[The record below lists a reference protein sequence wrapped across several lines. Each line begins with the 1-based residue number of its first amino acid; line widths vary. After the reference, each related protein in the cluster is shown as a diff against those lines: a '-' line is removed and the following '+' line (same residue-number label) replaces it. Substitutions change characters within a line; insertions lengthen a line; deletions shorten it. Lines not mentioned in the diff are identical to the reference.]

1 MNVFRKTSNRWVL
14 GVTAVVLVAVLSLV
28 AVVAMQP
35 AANAA
40 PVSSVVS
47 QAATPATTSSP
58 ASDFVA
64 ARDSFVKDFAAQL
77 GVDETKLNS
86 AFSKAVGDSVD
97 QAVKDG
103 KIKPEV
109 ATQIKAFTKD
119 GFKSIDPN
127 AIKAALTSG
136 NGGSM
141 PGLAGAEQLFKP
153 IIDATAGALGLTN
166 DQLQT
171 ELKSGKSIA
180 QIAAAKNVDLQ
191 KVKDA
196 ILASSKQ
203 QIDAVAKFGVIT
215 QTQSD
220 KVYQTIQLW
229 LDEIVNFA
237 PKTH

>member
-1 MNVFRKTSNRWVL
+1 MKVFRKTSNRWLL
-14 GVTAVVLVAVLSLV
+14 GITAVALVAVLSLV
-28 AVVAMQP
+28 AVIAMQP

-40 PVSSVVS
+40 PVSSAVS
-47 QAATPATTSSP
+47 QAATPAPTSSA
-58 ASDFVA
+58 ASDFVT

-77 GVDETKLNS
+77 GVDEAKLNS

-103 KIKPEV
+103 KLKPEL
-109 ATQIKAFTKD
+109 ANKIKDLTKD
-119 GFKSIDPN
+119 GFKSIDPS
-127 AIKAALTSG
+127 AIKAGMTN
-136 NGGSM
+136 NGSFPNM
-141 PGLAGAEQLFKP
+141 AGAEQLFKP
-153 IIDATAGALGLTN
+153 IMDATAGALGMTG

-180 QIAAAKNVDLQ
+180 AIAASKNVDLQ

-196 ILASSKQ
+196 MLAASKQ

-215 QTQSD
+215 QPQAD
-220 KVYQTIQLW
+220 KVYQTVQLW
-229 LDEIVNFA
+229 IDEIVNFA